1 MKFSF
6 HHRKV
11 KKKTLISSIQNDE
24 IIIFLFTKRK
34 QGGVYEEKKAS
45 FRTWRRLLI
54 RALPSR
60 KYKTMPYPTTSTIAH
75 TIGCTTKQKNMFS
88 SPSQRLPFQFAITSL
103 ECLIGSYSFMFVLS
117 EL

>member
-11 KKKTLISSIQNDE
+11 KKKTLISSIQNHE

-34 QGGVYEEKKAS
+34 QSGVYEEKKAS

-88 SPSQRLPFQFAITSL
+88 SPSHKTSISI
-103 ECLIGSYSFMFVLS
+103 CHHFTRMFNWVIFIYICS
-117 EL
+117 E